1 MQPEDILKYAPRL
14 LLSLGGALF
23 GLAVLIAVIAEGR
36 PGIIYVMGG
45 AGLLMIAFGL
55 TIYFFTEGVA
65 GRRTGA

>member
-1 MQPEDILKYAPRL
+1 MPPILKHAPRF

-23 GLAVLIAVIAEGR
+23 GLGVLIALVAEGR

-45 AGLLMIAFGL
+45 IGLLLVGFGL